1 MDTVYIT
8 GHKNPDTD
16 SIISAMAYAALK
28 NALGQR
34 QYKAARLGHVS
45 DETQIVLS
53 RFGFE
58 PPEVITDVRTQVR
71 DLDFDTPT
79 MLSPGAT
86 ISRAW
91 KIMQRAVVEVVPWAF
106 HLSVSRLTCC
116 FSTTSAACAR
126 GDSRFSV
133 TVMIFTPLALQIST
147 MGSSSLVLPPREAN
161 TITSPSWIKPV
172 AP

>member
-45 DETQIVLS
+45 DETQIVLN

-91 KIMQRAVVEVVPWAF
+91 KIMHDEK
-106 HLSVSRLTCC
+106 
-116 FSTTSAACAR
+116 
-126 GDSRFSV
+126 
-133 TVMIFTPLALQIST
+133 I
-147 MGSSSLVLPPREAN
+147 SSL
-161 TITSPSWIKPV
+161 PV
-172 AP
+172 TNEDGTLYGMLSAGDVASYDMNSV